1 MRKQTLRWTILLVT
15 GLALFAVL
23 QGNIPLQ
30 AKAADDF
37 PKPVFNDK
45 GELLR
50 PDISYREWIYIGTP
64 LTPNDLNPPEAPFPE
79 FHNVYIQHNLL
90 LVVMKQFDQ
99 IYNHPK
105 EPFLIHQ

>member
-1 MRKQTLRWTILLVT
+1 MRKQTFRWTILLAA
-15 GLALFAVL
+15 GLALAVVL

-50 PDISYREWIYIGTP
+50 PDISYREWI
-64 LTPNDLNPPEAPFPE
+64 
-79 FHNVYIQHNLL
+79 
-90 LVVMKQFDQ
+90 
-99 IYNHPK
+99 
-105 EPFLIHQ
+105 